1 MRLVQQT
8 LNMLNTHYS
17 LELLDTQNIVVVVQ
31 KLDTLTMQEALKLLV
46 MQEAQMKRDTLIML
60 ELLFDQKALKE
71 QEVH

>member
-1 MRLVQQT
+1 MQYMQPAQQM
-8 LNMLNTHYS
+8 LNMLNILYL
-17 LELLDTQNIVVVVQ
+17 LEV
-31 KLDTLTMQEALKLLV
+31 LKLLV